1 MKKQPK
7 PCSFLFH
14 VSLFSALLVF
24 LLISFALT
32 ASYKR
37 KSGIVNGLGCHKRI
51 LASNFDFTP
60 FLKNKNRDRTQ
71 QQRQSQNLAGTVT
84 GSWYNDEERIVPS
97 GPNPL
102 HH

>member
-1 MKKQPK
+1 MKKHPK

-14 VSLFSALLVF
+14 ISILSVLFVF
-24 LLISFALT
+24 LLVSCAYT
-32 ASYKR
+32 TSYKR
-37 KSGIVNGLGCHKRI
+37 KAGTGLGQKRI

-60 FLKNKNRDRTQ
+60 FFKKTDRTQ
-71 QQRQSQNLAGTVT
+71 RLRRSSAEKKTN
-84 GSWYNDEERIVPS
+84 SWYNDEDRIVPS

>member
-1 MKKQPK
+1 MAMKKQPK

-14 VSLFSALLVF
+14 VSLLSALFVL

-37 KSGIVNGLGCHKRI
+37 KSGINGLGHKRV

-60 FLKNKNRDRTQ
+60 FLKNKDRT
-71 QQRQSQNLAGTVT
+71 QRQSQSLTGKET

>member
-14 VSLFSALLVF
+14 IALLISALFVF
-24 LLISFALT
+24 LLISFAFT
-32 ASYKR
+32 TSYKH
-37 KSGIVNGLGCHKRI
+37 KSGINSLGHKRI

-60 FLKNKNRDRTQ
+60 FLKSKDRTQ
-71 QQRQSQNLAGTVT
+71 WQRQSQSLTGKETV
-84 GSWYNDEERIVPS
+84 SWYNDEERLVPS

>member
-1 MKKQPK
+1 MKKHPK

-14 VSLFSALLVF
+14 IFILSVLFVF
-24 LLISFALT
+24 LLVSFAYT
-32 ASYKR
+32 TSYKG
-37 KSGIVNGLGCHKRI
+37 KAGTGLGHNRI

-60 FLKNKNRDRTQ
+60 FFKNKDRTQ
-71 QQRQSQNLAGTVT
+71 RQRRSSTEKET
-84 GSWYNDEERIVPS
+84 DSWYNDEDRIVPS

>member
-1 MKKQPK
+1 MNKQPK
-7 PCSFLFH
+7 PCSLLFH
-14 VSLFSALLVF
+14 MSLLSMLFVF
-24 LLISFALT
+24 LLISFAFT
-32 ASYKR
+32 TSYKR
-37 KSGIVNGLGCHKRI
+37 KSSIGLSHKRI

-60 FLKNKNRDRTQ
+60 FLKNKDRTQ
-71 QQRQSQNLAGTVT
+71 HQRKSLTGQEI